1 MVIITLEKFKK
12 LIPEQRARHQ
22 GSEGGSGK
30 PESEPLSKNQK
41 ARRVHPTTVRPLQ
54 DLQTRK
60 RCSYPSFQ
68 TERLT
73 AEAGPTPAQRPVSI
87 TRGLEPIDHKWKIS
101 QTREELFELAPIKTN
116 ASHEVSGISKKGTKH
131 LKPITGNKSRLVPKS
146 SLEGN
151 EKENE
156 GGNQSGSKFKSLKNA
171 INAQRGSFGKLGR
184 KARSQ
189 KKKRGKRKG
198 FKIQVVKVE
207 MNSVSKRADYMCSVS
222 LCGKVLSTK
231 VHFAFRILNLSRK
244 MFFENYLNYVFI

>member
-1 MVIITLEKFKK
+1 M
-12 LIPEQRARHQ
+12 
-22 GSEGGSGK
+22 
-30 PESEPLSKNQK
+30 
-41 ARRVHPTTVRPLQ
+41 
-54 DLQTRK
+54 QTGER
-60 RCSYPSFQ
+60 SSDTSFQ

-73 AEAGPTPAQRPVSI
+73 AEARPKTAQRPVSI

-101 QTREELFELAPIKTN
+101 QTREELFELAPMKAN
-116 ASHEVSGISKKGTKH
+116 ASHDVSGISQKGTKH
-131 LKPITGNKSRLVPKS
+131 LKPIAGTKSRLVPKS

-151 EKENE
+151 DKENE
-156 GGNQSGSKFKSLKNA
+156 AGAQSGSKFKSLKNA
-171 INAQRGSFGKLGR
+171 IDAQRGSFGKLGR

-231 VHFAFRILNLSRK
+231 VHIRFRISGSEHK
-244 MFFENYLNYVFI
+244 AVYLK